1 MYLNLTGSWRS
12 SGCSV
17 LRLEIVF
24 LECLL
29 DTTMGVFHGYQ
40 IALELSSF
48 VPLKKKQELRK
59 LITSNDGVVSFIVTK
74 KVNDSD
80 YFLTRLSSISW
91 LCLALIL
98 EQTAMQPAQ
107 WASCPSSAFLPVV
120 EDRGLVFVRSRAP
133 LRSFLNR
140 CYINLHLL
148 YDIYYLFICVLFN
161 CISQATDELLV
172 SFSWKWCSCKDAAV
186 L

>member
-1 MYLNLTGSWRS
+1 MYLNLIGSWRS

-91 LCLALIL
+91 LCLAPHSGADCHAACTVSFLSFLCLFASGRRSWSGFCQVTSTSEEFL
-98 EQTAMQPAQ
+98 EQVLYK
-107 WASCPSSAFLPVV
+107 SSLT
-120 EDRGLVFVRSRAP
+120 
-133 LRSFLNR
+133 
-140 CYINLHLL
+140 IWH
-148 YDIYYLFICVLFN
+148 I
-161 CISQATDELLV
+161 LLV
-172 SFSWKWCSCKDAAV
+172 YLCV
-186 L
+186 I